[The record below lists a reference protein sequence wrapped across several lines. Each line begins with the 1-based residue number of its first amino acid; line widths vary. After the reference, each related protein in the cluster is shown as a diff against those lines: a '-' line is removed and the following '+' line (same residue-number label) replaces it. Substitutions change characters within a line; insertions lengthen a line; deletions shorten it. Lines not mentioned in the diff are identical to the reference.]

1 MTHDIQLLYKLY
13 NLHLQWTHQRLLKIA
28 EDAELDETEWQAAKY
43 IWDLETHAVCVDLCS
58 VVAPGIHFDPL
69 CHVCHAALLAIT
81 AVTVI
86 TSFSFKA
93 HSFCQ
98 QKRIRT
104 IPKGRNY
111 GNVQFSSCF
120 AIFLP
125 SRHWHERGQL
135 CFHVLFFVVLSTCH
149 HFNRLVLALDLDQER
164 VPELPSSISKQFMVC
179 FSNVSFSPNS
189 QDKVQRFTEENSV
202 ILPGMQLLCFSALWR
217 FSVVQGHWAAVFWVF
232 RWCFWST
239 CGSPVSFRV
248 LLRSLRPSTRS
259 FTVTPKQDRGLCWDL
274 NTEMLADFQYF
285 GMSWEF
291 E

>member
-1 MTHDIQLLYKLY
+1 M
-13 NLHLQWTHQRLLKIA
+13 
-28 EDAELDETEWQAAKY
+28 
-43 IWDLETHAVCVDLCS
+43 
-58 VVAPGIHFDPL
+58 
-69 CHVCHAALLAIT
+69 CHAALLAIT

-86 TSFSFKA
+86 PSFSFKA

-120 AIFLP
+120 AIFFP

-135 CFHVLFFVVLSTCH
+135 CFHVLFFVVLSTRH

-202 ILPGMQLLCFSALWR
+202 ICQECSCFVSQLFGDFLLFKVGDIGLLCFESSGGVFGALAEVR
-217 FSVVQGHWAAVFWVF
+217 SVLEFFFEVSVQAPGA
-232 RWCFWST
+232 
-239 CGSPVSFRV
+239 SPSHQSR
-248 LLRSLRPSTRS
+248 T
-259 FTVTPKQDRGLCWDL
+259 GLCWDL